1 MGMVRFKNGAMMD
14 VEASW
19 LLNVQDGGHPTF
31 CGTLGGIELMH
42 GAVAIN
48 GERPD
53 ETGAMKLFAEDY
65 KPTPEDRTYFR
76 DEKLSSSE
84 YEARQWIQAVVE
96 DIDPI
101 VLPGQAAVVTEIIE
115 AIYKS
120 GRSGRTVYFD

>member
-1 MGMVRFKNGAMMD
+1 MGMVRFKNGAMMY

-42 GAVAIN
+42 GGVALN

-53 ETGAMKLFAEDY
+53 ENGQMKLFDELY
-65 KPTPEDRTYFR
+65 KPTPADRTYFR
-76 DEKLSSSE
+76 DEQLSASE

-101 VLPGQAAVVTEIIE
+101 VLPRQAAVVTKIIE
-115 AIYKS
+115 AIYQS
-120 GRSGRTVYFD
+120 GRSGRTVCFD